1 LFFWKIVQIHTAA
14 VAKKQFAADNTKL
27 LQHLQDLP
35 DLTPAWFLFWKGK

>member
-14 VAKKQFAADNTKL
+14 GAKKQFAADIKL

-35 DLTPAWFLFWKGK
+35 DLTPAWFLYWKGK